1 MAQHTNRHGQ
11 TSSRTAEGTGG
22 GHWPWNRAL
31 STALETAWSM
41 SWSSLSELLLTIS
54 RGGHQGTDLPGCK
67 NTYPPFSLAHS
78 MTWTL
83 DLSQCLGT
91 GAWKLSHP
99 SDSSRKVVNASQEEV
114 STAALAVLNYAV
126 SGDGLIKWV
135 WSISSLMHRAE
146 VEEKVFFMYKESLFR
161 AFWTSQCFSL
171 PRLAFNGRRK
181 VSYSQCCQP
190 CDVIMS
196 QCLLFCLKPHLL
208 ETMDYV
214 RIFQLWLEKQ
224 RKLVVLLVSENWL
237 KHDPGYILR
246 NTKPYLELITFLCV
260 CFEANCMI
268 FLLGGAHL
276 THDFW
281 MLGEWCYYN
290 GDTTDIQSNSVEW
303 FLT

>member
-1 MAQHTNRHGQ
+1 
-11 TSSRTAEGTGG
+11 
-22 GHWPWNRAL
+22 
-31 STALETAWSM
+31 
-41 SWSSLSELLLTIS
+41 
-54 RGGHQGTDLPGCK
+54 
-67 NTYPPFSLAHS
+67 
-78 MTWTL
+78 
-83 DLSQCLGT
+83 
-91 GAWKLSHP
+91 
-99 SDSSRKVVNASQEEV
+99 
-114 STAALAVLNYAV
+114 
-126 SGDGLIKWV
+126 
-135 WSISSLMHRAE
+135 
-146 VEEKVFFMYKESLFR
+146 MYKESLFR

-171 PRLAFNGRRK
+171 PRLAFIGRRK

-196 QCLLFCLKPHLL
+196 QCLLFCLKPHFL